1 MKKFIYILLLI
12 VAIAAGSLIYLYQS
26 GTFNKKSTSG
36 QNQAKNDQI
45 ETKSKETKKDEDKI
59 QDFVLYNGME
69 ISRMPGVQDISE
81 MEINEENNK
90 KYNIKYYNYENN
102 EYFGETKGEFG
113 EEVYE
118 GFSVVTNVKTI
129 ATSEFYDA
137 VPRKS
142 TLIEKMPEELKNKGQ
157 APDADIE
164 EIDLDGDGKNEY
176 ILLYKVDIEGNENG
190 AEPQAFSGVML
201 FDNNYEKL
209 ADLVTL
215 KNGFWGNIK
224 EEDKKVFLSFDDI
237 EYIDIDCD
245 GIMEIVIKIP
255 TYEETKISI
264 VKYSNGEIQGET
276 GIQASVES

>member
-36 QNQAKNDQI
+36 QNQAKNDQV
-45 ETKSKETKKDEDKI
+45 ETKNEETKKDEDKI

-102 EYFGETKGEFG
+102 EYLGETEGEFG

-176 ILLYKVDIEGNENG
+176 ILL
-190 AEPQAFSGVML
+190 
-201 FDNNYEKL
+201 KL
-209 ADLVTL
+209 
-215 KNGFWGNIK
+215 
-224 EEDKKVFLSFDDI
+224 
-237 EYIDIDCD
+237 
-245 GIMEIVIKIP
+245 
-255 TYEETKISI
+255 
-264 VKYSNGEIQGET
+264 
-276 GIQASVES
+276 

>member
-1 MKKFIYILLLI
+1 MKKFLYILLLI

-26 GTFNKKSTSG
+26 GTFGKKPTNS
-36 QNQAKNDQI
+36 QNQAKNDQV
-45 ETKSKETKKDEDKI
+45 ETKNEEIKKDEDKI

-102 EYFGETKGEFG
+102 EYLGETKGEFG

-118 GFSVVTNVKTI
+118 GFSVVQNVKTI

-142 TLIEKMPEELKNKGQ
+142 TLIEEMPEELKNKGQ

>member
-36 QNQAKNDQI
+36 QNQAKNDQV
-45 ETKSKETKKDEDKI
+45 ETKNEETKKDEDKI

-102 EYFGETKGEFG
+102 EYLGETEGEFG